1 MRKRILCYGDSNTWG
16 YRPDGNGRF
25 EDEVRWPGVMQAEL
39 GDDYTVVV
47 EGYNGRTTVFD
58 DPIEQ
63 RMNGL
68 DYFYACLESQ
78 SPLDLVIV
86 MLGTNDLKPRF
97 SASAGS
103 IALALRKYAWM
114 LNTAPMAGERP
125 KLLLA
130 APPLIDPSYKNVPE
144 MVYAFG
150 DDADA
155 RSRELGRCIAEI
167 AGVIGAGFIDATEYA
182 HAATDDGC
190 HMDADNHRLL
200 GLAMAS
206 RVREILAKEK

>member
-1 MRKRILCYGDSNTWG
+1 MKKRILCYGDSNTWG

-25 EDEVRWPGVMQAEL
+25 DDEVRWPGVMQSEL
-39 GDDYTVVV
+39 GDGFTVVV

-58 DPIEQ
+58 DPIEH

-68 DYFYACLESQ
+68 DNFYPCLESQ

-114 LNTAPMAGERP
+114 LDTAPMAGERP

-130 APPLIDPSYKNVPE
+130 APPWIDPSYKAVSE

-150 DDADA
+150 DDADV
-155 RSRELGRCIAEI
+155 RSRELGPCIAEI
-167 AGVIGAGFIDATEYA
+167 AGLIGADFIDAAEYA
-182 HAATDDGC
+182 HAATNDGC
-190 HMDADNHRLL
+190 HMDADNHRKL
-200 GLAMAS
+200 GLAMA
-206 RVREILAKEK
+206 RKVREIFAEEK